1 MCGRCRINPLRTFG
15 ALVLSAAALAVV
27 GCRQDMHDQPKYIP
41 LRPSEFF
48 ADGRSERMPVEG
60 TVARGHLRDNDPYL
74 YTGKINGQDGT
85 VFPFPIT
92 ERDLKRGQQRFA
104 VYCTPCHSRMGDG
117 NGMIV
122 RRGYKPPPNWHDDK
136 YRNMPIGHFFDVM
149 TNGFG
154 AMPDYSA
161 QVGVEDRWRIAAYI
175 RALQLSQHATL
186 AEVPRGEKIYG
197 PKEELTVV
205 GAESTSRM
213 SHPGKVN
220 VPSAE
225 TPEEAAP
232 GPGHNVKPHYPGEPQ
247 KPPK

>member
-1 MCGRCRINPLRTFG
+1 ML
-15 ALVLSAAALAVV
+15 ALSAAALAIA

-41 LRPSEFF
+41 LRPSSFF
-48 ADGRSERMPVEG
+48 ADGRSERTPVEG
-60 TVARGHLRDNDPYL
+60 TVPHNLPNRDADPYL

-92 ERDLKRGQQRFA
+92 EKDLKRGQLRFT

-161 QVGVEDRWRIAAYI
+161 QVPVEDRWKIAAYI
-175 RALQLSQHATL
+175 RALQLSQHATI
-186 AEVPRGEKIYG
+186 AEVPKGEKIYG
-197 PKEELTVV
+197 PKEEFEPSGGESGSHIPQAGSRNAPV
-205 GAESTSRM
+205 GEA
-213 SHPGKVN
+213 
-220 VPSAE
+220 
-225 TPEEAAP
+225 PEKAAP
-232 GPGHNVKPHYPGEPQ
+232 GQQITPHYPGEPQ
-247 KPPK
+247 KQPKK